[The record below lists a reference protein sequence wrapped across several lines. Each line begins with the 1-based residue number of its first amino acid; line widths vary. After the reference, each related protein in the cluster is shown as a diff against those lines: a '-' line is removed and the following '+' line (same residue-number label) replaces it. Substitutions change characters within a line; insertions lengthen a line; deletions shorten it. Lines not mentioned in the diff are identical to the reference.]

1 MGQVSLNGIRK
12 VYPNGFSAIKGADL
26 EIRDGE
32 FMVLVGPSGCG
43 KSTLLRMIAGLEE
56 ISGGEMHI
64 GDQMVNFTPPRDR
77 RIAMVFQNYALYP
90 HMTVEQN
97 LGFGL
102 KNQKVPKAEIRERVA
117 EVAEMLELDEI
128 LKRKPK
134 QLSGGQRQRVAV
146 GRAIVR
152 DAEVYLF
159 DEPLS
164 NLDASLRVA
173 MRSELTKLHR
183 KLAKTM
189 VYVTHDQ
196 TEAMTMGDRITVL
209 KDGVIQQVDTPLNLY
224 HYPVNSFVAGF
235 IGSPAMNFVEGSL
248 VQVES
253 QLRFQNDSGQ
263 FDFPVP
269 QAAAERLSAR
279 AGERIALGIRP
290 EHFYEQGTH
299 GLTEFAEVTLS
310 PDIVELMG
318 NEVVLH
324 AETKGG
330 ALCVRDLF
338 PHPPKAGDEV
348 PLALDLAN
356 LHFFETETGECLAR
370 TVKAD

>member
-12 VYPNGFSAIKGADL
+12 VYPNGYPAIKGADL

-56 ISGGEMHI
+56 ITGGEMHI

-102 KNQKVPKAEIRERVA
+102 KNQKVPKSEIRERVA

-209 KDGVIQQVDTPLNLY
+209 KGGVIQQVDTPLNLY
-224 HYPVNSFVAGF
+224 HLPVNQFVAGF
-235 IGSPAMNFVEGSL
+235 IGSPAMNFVEGTITNTPEGS
-248 VQVES
+248 
-253 QLRFQNDSGQ
+253 RFQSADLK
-263 FDFPVP
+263 FDIPLP
-269 QAAAERLSAR
+269 SAAAGKLNPNTPVTM
-279 AGERIALGIRP
+279 GVRP
-290 EHFYEQGTH
+290 EHFYEAQSH
-299 GLTEFAEVTLS
+299 GLTEFAKVTLR

-324 AETKGG
+324 AETKSGT
-330 ALCVRDLF
+330 LCVRDLF
-338 PHPPKAGDEV
+338 PNPPRVGDEV
-348 PLALDLAN
+348 SLAIDLAN
-356 LHFFETETGECLAR
+356 LHFFDGESGDCIAR
-370 TVKAD
+370 TSSAD